1 MPSREVK
8 MTSVVTDKSELAR
21 TKIQNALARCMRKDV
36 GISSILLRLP
46 LVSDNSIETMCTD
59 GKVIKYSD
67 DFVLKITNAECEGV
81 LLHEG
86 YHVILLHHTR
96 MGNRNHKLWNIACD
110 YAINNYIYDHTDF
123 ELPEGGLWD
132 EKYDHM
138 TAEKIYHILDNDDD
152 ALQDAINH
160 MKNTWGD
167 SDSDEDD
174 SGNSDGSDESER
186 NDTGEYSSTD
196 DSQQDAEDGTDKY
209 DAIPVSQ
216 GEIIM
221 PTGEDGEA
229 LSEQDIQE
237 IESDVQRAM
246 QLGDMMQRMSGDGT
260 SGVSDRLTQIK
271 EAQTNWVDILTDL
284 LSTDIS
290 DDTTWSRP
298 HRRYQWSGLNL
309 PSKMREPRIKKIAI
323 AVDTSCSVSQHELN
337 YFGAEVQSICEQIG
351 IDEVLVCYCDTTVRK
366 NPETDEWWDRFDI
379 ASGETIDMKF
389 RGRGGTEF
397 DPVFNLLNDFT
408 DDKEDIQALIYF
420 TDGWGDANPDV
431 EPDIPV
437 FWGITDPDVANC
449 PDRCSDWM
457 PFGEH
462 IYVDCGNIKR
472 W

>member
-1 MPSREVK
+1 

-110 YAINNYIYDHTDF
+110 YAINNYIYDHTEF
-123 ELPEGGLWD
+123 ELPDGGLWD
-132 EKYDHM
+132 EKYNGM

-152 ALQDAINH
+152 ALQDAIND
-160 MKNTWGD
+160 MKDENGD
-167 SDSDEDD
+167 SDSEEND

-246 QLGDMMQRMSGDGT
+246 QLGDMMQRRSGDGT

-271 EAQTNWVDILTDL
+271 EAQTNWVDVLTDL

-290 DDTTWSRP
+290 NDTTWSRP

-379 ASGETIDMKF
+379 ASGETIEMKF

-408 DDKEDIQALIYF
+408 DDEDIDALIYF
-420 TDGWGDANPDV
+420 TDGECYVDEDL

-437 FWGITDPDVANC
+437 FWGITSKWVYRNESEERQDI
-449 PDRCSDWM
+449 
-457 PFGEH
+457 PFGEL
-462 IYVDCGNIKR
+462 IYVDTSDAY
-472 W
+472 

>member
-46 LVSDNSIETMCTD
+46 LVNDNSIETMCTD

-67 DFVLKITNAECEGV
+67 DFVLKITGAECEGV

-96 MGNRNHKLWNIACD
+96 MGKRNHKLWNIACD
-110 YAINNYIYDHTDF
+110 YAINNYINDHTDF
-123 ELPEGGLWD
+123 DLPEGGLWD

-152 ALQDAINH
+152 ALQDAINQ
-160 MKNTWGD
+160 MKEENDD
-167 SDSDEDD
+167 SDSEEND

-186 NDTGEYSSTD
+186 NDTGEYSSAD

-229 LSEQDIQE
+229 LSEEDIQE

-246 QLGDMMQRMSGDGT
+246 QMGDMMQRMSGDGT

-271 EAQTNWVDILTDL
+271 EAQTNWVDVLTDL
-284 LSTDIS
+284 LSTHIS

-309 PSKMREPRIKKIAI
+309 PSKMLEPSIKKIAI

-379 ASGETIDMKF
+379 ASGETIEMKF

-408 DDKEDIQALIYF
+408 DDEDIDALIYF
-420 TDGWGDANPDV
+420 TDGECYVDEDL

-437 FWGITDPDVANC
+437 FWGITSKWVYRNESEERQDI
-449 PDRCSDWM
+449 
-457 PFGEH
+457 PFGEL
-462 IYVDCGNIKR
+462 IYVDTSDAY
-472 W
+472 

>member
-67 DFVLKITNAECEGV
+67 DFVLKITGAECEGV

-152 ALQDAINH
+152 ALQDAINQ
-160 MKNTWGD
+160 MKEENGD
-167 SDSDEDD
+167 SDSEEND

-260 SGVSDRLTQIK
+260 SGGSDRLTQIK

-290 DDTTWSRP
+290 NDTTWSRP

-309 PSKMREPRIKKIAI
+309 PSKMREPRIKKLAI
-323 AVDTSCSVSQHELN
+323 AFDTSCSVTQHVLN
-337 YFGAEVQSICEQIG
+337 YFGAEVQLICEQIG

-379 ASGETIDMKF
+379 ASGETIEMKF

-408 DDKEDIQALIYF
+408 DDEDIDALIYF
-420 TDGWGDANPDV
+420 TDGECYVDKNF

-437 FWGITDPDVANC
+437 FWGITSKWVYRNEAEE
-449 PDRCSDWM
+449 RRYI
-457 PFGEH
+457 PFGEL
-462 IYVDCGNIKR
+462 IYVDTSDAY
-472 W
+472 

>member
-1 MPSREVK
+1 

-67 DFVLKITNAECEGV
+67 DFVLKITGAECEGV

-152 ALQDAINH
+152 ALQDAINQ
-160 MKNTWGD
+160 MKEENGD
-167 SDSDEDD
+167 SDSEEND

-209 DAIPVSQ
+209 DAIPVAQ

-271 EAQTNWVDILTDL
+271 EAQTNWVDVLTDL
-284 LSTDIS
+284 LSTHIS

-379 ASGETIDMKF
+379 ASGETIEMKF

-408 DDKEDIQALIYF
+408 DDEDIDALIYF
-420 TDGWGDANPDV
+420 TDGECYVSEDL

-437 FWGITDPDVANC
+437 FWGITSKWVYESEE
-449 PDRCSDWM
+449 RRYI
-457 PFGEH
+457 PFGEV
-462 IYVDCGNIKR
+462 IYVDTSDAY
-472 W
+472 

>member
-1 MPSREVK
+1 

-110 YAINNYIYDHTDF
+110 YAINNYIYDHTEF
-123 ELPEGGLWD
+123 ELPDGGLWD
-132 EKYDHM
+132 EKYNGM

-152 ALQDAINH
+152 ALQDAINQ
-160 MKNTWGD
+160 MKEENGD
-167 SDSDEDD
+167 SDSEEND

-290 DDTTWSRP
+290 NDTTWSRP

-379 ASGETIDMKF
+379 ASGETIEMKF

-408 DDKEDIQALIYF
+408 DDEDIDALIYF
-420 TDGWGDANPDV
+420 TDGECYVNEDL

-437 FWGITDPDVANC
+437 FWGITSKWVYRNESEERQDI
-449 PDRCSDWM
+449 
-457 PFGEH
+457 PFGEL
-462 IYVDCGNIKR
+462 IYVDTSDAY
-472 W
+472 

>member
-1 MPSREVK
+1 MLSKEVK

-67 DFVLKITNAECEGV
+67 DFVLKITGAECEGV

-152 ALQDAINH
+152 ALQDAINQ
-160 MKNTWGD
+160 MKEENGD
-167 SDSDEDD
+167 SDSEEND

-290 DDTTWSRP
+290 NDTTWSRP

-379 ASGETIDMKF
+379 ASGETIEMKF

-408 DDKEDIQALIYF
+408 DDEDIDALIYF
-420 TDGWGDANPDV
+420 TDGECYVSEDL

-437 FWGITDPDVANC
+437 FWGITSKWVYRNESEE
-449 PDRCSDWM
+449 RRYI
-457 PFGEH
+457 PFGEL
-462 IYVDCGNIKR
+462 IYVDTSDAY
-472 W
+472 

>member
-1 MPSREVK
+1 MLSKEVK

-67 DFVLKITNAECEGV
+67 DFVLKITGAECEGV

-152 ALQDAINH
+152 ALQDAINQ
-160 MKNTWGD
+160 MKEENGD
-167 SDSDEDD
+167 SDSEEND

-408 DDKEDIQALIYF
+408 DDEDIDALIYF
-420 TDGWGDANPDV
+420 TDGECYVDEDL

-437 FWGITDPDVANC
+437 FWGITSKWVYRNESREREDI
-449 PDRCSDWM
+449 
-457 PFGEH
+457 PFGEL
-462 IYVDCGNIKR
+462 IYVDTSDAY
-472 W
+472 

>member
-67 DFVLKITNAECEGV
+67 DFVLKITGEECEGV

-110 YAINNYIYDHTDF
+110 YAINNYIYDHTEF
-123 ELPEGGLWD
+123 ELPDGGLWD
-132 EKYDHM
+132 EKYNGM

-152 ALQDAINH
+152 ALQDAIND
-160 MKNTWGD
+160 MKNENGD
-167 SDSDEDD
+167 SDSEEND

-290 DDTTWSRP
+290 NDTTWSRP

-379 ASGETIDMKF
+379 ASGETIDIKF
-389 RGRGGTEF
+389 RGRGGTRF

-408 DDKEDIQALIYF
+408 DDEDIDALIYF
-420 TDGWGDANPDV
+420 TDGECYVSEDL

-437 FWGITDPDVANC
+437 FWGITSKWVYRNESEE
-449 PDRCSDWM
+449 RRYI
-457 PFGEH
+457 PFGEL
-462 IYVDCGNIKR
+462 IYVDTSDAY
-472 W
+472 

>member
-1 MPSREVK
+1 

-46 LVSDNSIETMCTD
+46 LVNDNSIETMCTD

-67 DFVLKITNAECEGV
+67 DFVLKITGAECEGV

-96 MGNRNHKLWNIACD
+96 MGKRNHKLWNIACD
-110 YAINNYIYDHTDF
+110 YAINNYINDHTDF
-123 ELPEGGLWD
+123 DLPEGGLWD

-152 ALQDAINH
+152 ALQDAINQ
-160 MKNTWGD
+160 MKEENDD
-167 SDSDEDD
+167 SDSEEND

-186 NDTGEYSSTD
+186 NDTGEYSSAD

-229 LSEQDIQE
+229 LSEEDIQE

-246 QLGDMMQRMSGDGT
+246 QMGDMMQRMSGDGT

-271 EAQTNWVDILTDL
+271 EAQTNWVDVLTDL
-284 LSTDIS
+284 LSTHIS

-309 PSKMREPRIKKIAI
+309 PSKMLEPSIKKIAI

-379 ASGETIDMKF
+379 ASGETIEMKF

-408 DDKEDIQALIYF
+408 DDEDIDALIYF
-420 TDGWGDANPDV
+420 TDGECYVDEDL

-437 FWGITDPDVANC
+437 FWGITSKWVYRKESEERQDI
-449 PDRCSDWM
+449 
-457 PFGEH
+457 PFGEL
-462 IYVDCGNIKR
+462 IYVDTSDAY
-472 W
+472 

>member
-67 DFVLKITNAECEGV
+67 DFVLKITGAECEGV

-152 ALQDAINH
+152 ALQDAINQ
-160 MKNTWGD
+160 MKEENGD
-167 SDSDEDD
+167 SDSEEND

-290 DDTTWSRP
+290 NDTTWSRP

-408 DDKEDIQALIYF
+408 DDEDIDALIYF
-420 TDGWGDANPDV
+420 TDGECYVDEDL

-437 FWGITDPDVANC
+437 FWGITSKWVYRNESEERQDI
-449 PDRCSDWM
+449 
-457 PFGEH
+457 PFGEL
-462 IYVDCGNIKR
+462 IYVDTSDAY
-472 W
+472 

>member
-1 MPSREVK
+1 

-67 DFVLKITNAECEGV
+67 DFVLKITGAECEGV

-110 YAINNYIYDHTDF
+110 YAINNYISDRTDF

-132 EKYDHM
+132 EKYYGM

-152 ALQDAINH
+152 ALQDAIND
-160 MKNTWGD
+160 MKNENGD
-167 SDSDEDD
+167 SDSEENN
-174 SGNSDGSDESER
+174 SGNSDDSDEVER

-196 DSQQDAEDGTDKY
+196 DSQQDAEDKY

-290 DDTTWSRP
+290 NDTTWSRP

-309 PSKMREPRIKKIAI
+309 PSKMREPSIKKIAI

-379 ASGETIDMKF
+379 ASGETIEMKF

-408 DDKEDIQALIYF
+408 DDEDIDALIYF
-420 TDGWGDANPDV
+420 TDGECYVDEDL

-437 FWGITDPDVANC
+437 FWGITSKWVYRNESEERQDI
-449 PDRCSDWM
+449 
-457 PFGEH
+457 PFGEL
-462 IYVDCGNIKR
+462 IYVDTSDAY
-472 W
+472 

>member
-1 MPSREVK
+1 

-67 DFVLKITNAECEGV
+67 DFVLKITGAECEGV

-96 MGNRNHKLWNIACD
+96 MGKRNHKLWNIACD
-110 YAINNYIYDHTDF
+110 YAINNYISDRTDF

-132 EKYDHM
+132 EKYYGM

-152 ALQDAINH
+152 ALQDAIND
-160 MKNTWGD
+160 MKNENGD
-167 SDSDEDD
+167 SDSEEND

-271 EAQTNWVDILTDL
+271 EAKTTWVDGLPDL

-290 DDTTWSRP
+290 NDTTWSRP

-309 PSKMREPRIKKIAI
+309 PSKMLEPSIKKIAI
-323 AVDTSCSVSQHELN
+323 AVDTS
-337 YFGAEVQSICEQIG
+337 
-351 IDEVLVCYCDTTVRK
+351 
-366 NPETDEWWDRFDI
+366 
-379 ASGETIDMKF
+379 
-389 RGRGGTEF
+389 
-397 DPVFNLLNDFT
+397 
-408 DDKEDIQALIYF
+408 
-420 TDGWGDANPDV
+420 
-431 EPDIPV
+431 
-437 FWGITDPDVANC
+437 
-449 PDRCSDWM
+449 
-457 PFGEH
+457 
-462 IYVDCGNIKR
+462 
-472 W
+472 

>member
-67 DFVLKITNAECEGV
+67 DFVLKITGAECEGV

-152 ALQDAINH
+152 ALQDAINQ
-160 MKNTWGD
+160 MKEENGD
-167 SDSDEDD
+167 SDSEEND

-290 DDTTWSRP
+290 NDTTWSRP

-408 DDKEDIQALIYF
+408 DDEDIDALIYF
-420 TDGWGDANPDV
+420 TDGECYVDEDL

-437 FWGITDPDVANC
+437 FWGITSKWVYRNESEERRDI
-449 PDRCSDWM
+449 
-457 PFGEH
+457 PFGEL
-462 IYVDCGNIKR
+462 IYVDTNDAY
-472 W
+472 

>member
-1 MPSREVK
+1 

-67 DFVLKITNAECEGV
+67 DFVLKITGEECEGV

-86 YHVILLHHTR
+86 YHVILLHHIR

-152 ALQDAINH
+152 ALQDAINQ
-160 MKNTWGD
+160 MKEENGD
-167 SDSDEDD
+167 SDSEENN
-174 SGNSDGSDESER
+174 SGNSDDSDEVER

-246 QLGDMMQRMSGDGT
+246 QLGDMMHRMRGDGT

-290 DDTTWSRP
+290 NDTTWSRP

-379 ASGETIDMKF
+379 ASGETIEMKF

-408 DDKEDIQALIYF
+408 DDEDIDALIYF
-420 TDGWGDANPDV
+420 TDGECYVDEDL

-437 FWGITDPDVANC
+437 YWGITSKWVYRNESREREDI
-449 PDRCSDWM
+449 
-457 PFGEH
+457 PFGEL
-462 IYVDCGNIKR
+462 IYVDTSDAY
-472 W
+472 

>member
-1 MPSREVK
+1 

-67 DFVLKITNAECEGV
+67 DFVLKITGAECEGV

-152 ALQDAINH
+152 ALQDAINQ
-160 MKNTWGD
+160 MKEENGD
-167 SDSDEDD
+167 SDSEEND

-229 LSEQDIQE
+229 LSEEDIQE
-237 IESDVQRAM
+237 VEADVQRAM

-271 EAQTNWVDILTDL
+271 EAKTNWVDVLTDL

-290 DDTTWSRP
+290 NDTTWSRP

-309 PSKMREPRIKKIAI
+309 PSKMREPRIKKLAI
-323 AVDTSCSVSQHELN
+323 AFDTSCSVSQHELN

-379 ASGETIDMKF
+379 ASGETIDIKF
-389 RGRGGTEF
+389 RGRGGTRF

-408 DDKEDIQALIYF
+408 DDEDIDALIYF
-420 TDGWGDANPDV
+420 TDGECYVDKNF

-437 FWGITDPDVANC
+437 FWGITSKWVYRNESEE
-449 PDRCSDWM
+449 RRYI
-457 PFGEH
+457 PFGEL
-462 IYVDCGNIKR
+462 IYVDTSDAY
-472 W
+472 

>member
-1 MPSREVK
+1 

-110 YAINNYIYDHTDF
+110 YAINNYIYDHTEF
-123 ELPEGGLWD
+123 ELPDGGLWD
-132 EKYDHM
+132 EKYNGM

-152 ALQDAINH
+152 ALQDAIND
-160 MKNTWGD
+160 MEDMYGD
-167 SDSDEDD
+167 SDSEENN

-186 NDTGEYSSTD
+186 NDTGEYSSAD

-229 LSEQDIQE
+229 LSEEDIQE
-237 IESDVQRAM
+237 VEADVQRAM

-271 EAQTNWVDILTDL
+271 EAKTNWVDVLTDL
-284 LSTDIS
+284 LSTHIS

-379 ASGETIDMKF
+379 ASGETIEMKF

-408 DDKEDIQALIYF
+408 DDEDIDALIYF
-420 TDGWGDANPDV
+420 TDGECYVDEDL

-437 FWGITDPDVANC
+437 YWGITSKWVYRNESREREDI
-449 PDRCSDWM
+449 
-457 PFGEH
+457 PFGEL
-462 IYVDCGNIKR
+462 IYVDTSDAY
-472 W
+472 

>member
-1 MPSREVK
+1 

-67 DFVLKITNAECEGV
+67 DFVLKITGAECEGV

-110 YAINNYIYDHTDF
+110 YAINNYIYDHTEF
-123 ELPEGGLWD
+123 ELPDGGLWD
-132 EKYDHM
+132 EKYNGM
-138 TAEKIYHILDNDDD
+138 TAEKIYHILDNDDH
-152 ALQDAINH
+152 ALQDAIND
-160 MKNTWGD
+160 MEDMYGD
-167 SDSDEDD
+167 SDSEENN

-271 EAQTNWVDILTDL
+271 EAKTNWVDVLTDL

-290 DDTTWSRP
+290 NDTTWSRP

-309 PSKMREPRIKKIAI
+309 PSKMREPRIKKLAI
-323 AVDTSCSVSQHELN
+323 AFDTSCSVSQHELN

-379 ASGETIDMKF
+379 ASGETIDIKF
-389 RGRGGTEF
+389 RGRGGTRF

-408 DDKEDIQALIYF
+408 DDEDIDALIYF
-420 TDGWGDANPDV
+420 TDGECYVDKNF

-437 FWGITDPDVANC
+437 FWGITSKWVYREESEERQDI
-449 PDRCSDWM
+449 
-457 PFGEH
+457 PFGEL
-462 IYVDCGNIKR
+462 IYVDTSDAY
-472 W
+472 